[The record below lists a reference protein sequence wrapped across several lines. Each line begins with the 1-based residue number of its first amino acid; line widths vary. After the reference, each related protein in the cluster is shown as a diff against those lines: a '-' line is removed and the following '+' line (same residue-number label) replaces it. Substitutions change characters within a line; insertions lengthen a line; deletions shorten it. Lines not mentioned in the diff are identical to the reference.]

1 MNVTGKIKL
10 NYTQEF
16 RIACKINNL
25 KHEELLQYFV
35 NHVSFYAFIGGDMR
49 AINLWATTVCIECK
63 DKLGGT
69 IKAVSNPGLKEISL
83 KYIRGLT
90 ALSVENGLSKHLEA
104 GKSIVLMKEW
114 ADEMLPL
121 TDYPASIYIDEEKV
135 LNLTFD
141 FNLLCRMNGFES
153 ESLLQYFIDNISL
166 ARERAVNLFQMVKT
180 DPSTAVL
187 LMMANSSE
195 IKNKILPQQDLY
207 RKYGLLLLELDQ
219 QQKEES
225 NLIKR
230 INSYSVFYQE
240 WFKAMNKNIN

>member
-16 RIACKINNL
+16 RVACKINNL
-25 KHEELLQYFV
+25 KQDELLQYFV

-49 AINLWATTVCIECK
+49 AIYLWATTVCIDCK
-63 DKLGGT
+63 EKLGGT
-69 IKAVSNPGLKEISL
+69 IKTISNPEIKEISL
-83 KYIRGLT
+83 KYIKKLT
-90 ALSVENGLSKHLEA
+90 ALSIEPGLSKHLEA
-104 GKSIVLMKEW
+104 GKSIMLMKEW
-114 ADEMLPL
+114 ADEMMPL
-121 TDYPASIYIDEEKV
+121 TDYPEYIYIEAEKV
-135 LNLTFD
+135 LKLTFD

-166 ARERAVNLFQMVKT
+166 AKERAVNLFQMVKT

-187 LMMANSSE
+187 LMMANSNE

-230 INSYSVFYQE
+230 INNYGIFYQE